1 MALLEVRDLH
11 TSFFTDAGEVKAV
24 NGVSF
29 KLDRGKVLGIVGE
42 SGSGKSVTV
51 YSIMQILAPAGRIV
65 SGSIMFDGQELV
77 GAGEKVMR
85 DIRGNKISIIFQDP
99 MTSLN
104 PTYTIGHQ
112 LMEAILLHTDRN
124 KEQAWE
130 RAVEMLRLVNVNEP
144 EKRMKQYPHE
154 FSGGMRQRVMIAMA
168 LACEPDILIA
178 DEPTTA
184 LDVTIQAQILELM
197 QSLQKELGMAIIM
210 ITHDLGVVA
219 QMCDEIVVMYAG
231 SYCERGTAEEIFYNP
246 RHEYTKGLLRSIPT
260 MGTMGQKLQPITGTP
275 IDLLNLPKG
284 CPFAPRCDAAMKI
297 CISTMP
303 ETMTINENHKATC
316 WVNVADAVAQG
327 SNKVAARAVENGMG
341 VMDSVELGE
350 KAEVMMQAAVVAN
363 AVATESSTAAQH
375 AKNARVA
382 AQDVA
387 EETGEK
393 QVLEAFDANNDAE
406 KDGE

>member
-11 TSFFTDAGEVKAV
+11 TAFTTPAGTVNAV

-29 KLDRGKVLGIVGE
+29 NLERGKVLGIVGE
-42 SGSGKSVTV
+42 SGSGKSVTA
-51 YSIMQILAPAGRIV
+51 YSIMQILEKNGKIV
-65 SGSIMFDGQELV
+65 SGSIKVDGQELV
-77 GAGEKVMR
+77 GAGEKVMKTV
-85 DIRGNKISIIFQDP
+85 RGNKISIIFQDP

-112 LMEAILLHTDRN
+112 LTEAIMLHTPRN
-124 KEQAWE
+124 KKQAWD

-144 EKRMKQYPHE
+144 EKRMKQYPFE

-219 QMCDEIVVMYAG
+219 QMCDEVIVRSAG
-231 SYCERGTAEEIFYNP
+231 SICEQGTADEIFYNP
-246 RHEYTKGLLRSIPT
+246 CHEYTKGLMRSIPT
-260 MGTMGQKLQPITGTP
+260 VNNDDEKLEPITGTP
-275 IDLLNLPKG
+275 IDLLNMPAG

-297 CISTMP
+297 CMRERCP
-303 ETMTINENHKATC
+303 RMEINEDHAAGC
-316 WVNVADAVAQG
+316 WVNVKKEMEG
-327 SNKVAARAVENGMG
+327 
-341 VMDSVELGE
+341 GE
-350 KAEVMMQAAVVAN
+350 
-363 AVATESSTAAQH
+363 
-375 AKNARVA
+375 
-382 AQDVA
+382 
-387 EETGEK
+387 
-393 QVLEAFDANNDAE
+393 EA
-406 KDGE
+406 